1 MKTCLLNELIR
12 SKEKRNNYKSGK
24 KKKKKKK
31 YIKNET
37 IIRLII
43 QAFTYW

>member
-31 YIKNET
+31 KKVNINLNWWINKQLY
-37 IIRLII
+37 
-43 QAFTYW
+43 